1 MTLRQKLI
9 EWLVNWYPPFWGAGI
24 RFLRGSDDWSSVEV
38 ELRLHWWNRNY
49 VGVHYGGSLYSLCDP
64 WFMLML
70 MKQLGPEFIVW
81 DKAASIKF
89 KRPGTGRVRAHF
101 QIAPEI
107 TESIRSQALQNGTHE
122 HTFLVQVQDDHG
134 HTIAV
139 VEKLLYVR
147 WKGHH
152 KISASGAQ
160 E

>member
-1 MTLRQKLI
+1 
-9 EWLVNWYPPFWGAGI
+9 
-24 RFLRGSDDWSSVEV
+24 
-38 ELRLHWWNRNY
+38 
-49 VGVHYGGSLYSLCDP
+49 
-64 WFMLML
+64 MLML

-107 TESIRSQALQNGTHE
+107 TERVRSQALENGTHE

-147 WKGHH
+147 PKGHH
-152 KISASGAQ
+152 SSSRRGAG